1 MKKVWGH
8 GERSGAPE
16 GLWQGL
22 GGEGQDKK
30 RESPGMRVLLNSNPT
45 LHQ

>member
-22 GGEGQDKK
+22 GGEEDKK